1 MTGKSS
7 RQDLLKSGCRVV
19 EQVGFEGLTARAVA
33 KEGNISTQ
41 PIYFVFQNMNE
52 LREGVKTYLFDEI
65 RRIYFKEN
73 HSLLQ
78 FIENYQTFVEERT
91 ALYLSLMLTKE
102 TVHLQATTFFY
113 QLFRE
118 SIATE
123 EIERLSEAESRLAL
137 SRITGTMLYFIESEA
152 ERHPLSTE
160 LLIQLVLQDIQLIKE
175 RSYGD

>member
-52 LREGVKTYLFDEI
+52 LREEVKNYLFDDI
-65 RRIYFKEN
+65 HRTYFKKN
-73 HSLLQ
+73 HSLIQ
-78 FIENYQTFVEERT
+78 FLKNYITFVQKRSD
-91 ALYLSLMLTKE
+91 LYLSLTLTKE
-102 TVHLQATTFFY
+102 AVHLQSEAFFH
-113 QLFRE
+113 QLLKE

-123 EIERLSEAESRLAL
+123 EIEPLSEMESQLIL
-137 SRITGTMLYFIESEA
+137 SRITGTMLYLIEKVQES
-152 ERHPLSTE
+152 HPLSTE

-175 RSYGD
+175 WA